1 MFCVYGIFSTNRMKR
16 KEIEAYWHFCMH
28 FDRHAK
34 TFATDARRYVGGVGG
49 GDVL

>member
-1 MFCVYGIFSTNRMKR
+1 MFCVHGIFSTNGMKS
-16 KEIEAYWHFCMH
+16 KEIEAYWYFCIH

-34 TFATDARRYVGGVGG
+34 TFVTDARRYVGG